1 MPVFVAAT
9 GWLNWDGVSESG
21 IAEGYIQTQS
31 VEWEG
36 KEEELNVRTD
46 NVRTDTCLAVAVT
59 CSSTPLL
66 RLKMLPSTHS
76 QLLTLTLS
84 PSLPSPP
91 LIGIW
96 GAIKLQLRC
105 PSLLLFVVPLDEVAV
120 QYTLLYGPLK
130 DLRFAVGRVPGM
142 CVFCS
147 VCCSVCCR
155 VCCSECC
162 SVYCSVYCSACSV
175 LCSVCCRV

>member
-21 IAEGYIQTQS
+21 IAEGYIQTR

-84 PSLPSPP
+84 PSPSPHRH
-91 LIGIW
+91 LGSYQA
-96 GAIKLQLRC
+96 AI
-105 PSLLLFVVPLDEVAV
+105 EVS
-120 QYTLLYGPLK
+120 
-130 DLRFAVGRVPGM
+130 FA
-142 CVFCS
+142 FI
-147 VCCSVCCR
+147 VCCS
-155 VCCSECC
+155 S
-162 SVYCSVYCSACSV
+162 
-175 LCSVCCRV
+175 

>member
-1 MPVFVAAT
+1 MAVFVAAT

-36 KEEELNVRTD
+36 EEEEL

-66 RLKMLPSTHS
+66 RLEILPSTHS

-84 PSLPSPP
+84 PSLPTPP
-91 LIGIW
+91 LLGIW
-96 GAIKLQLRC
+96 GAIKLQFRC
-105 PSLLLFVVPLDEVAV
+105 PLLLLFVVPLDEVAL
-120 QYTLLYGPLK
+120 Q
-130 DLRFAVGRVPGM
+130 
-142 CVFCS
+142 
-147 VCCSVCCR
+147 
-155 VCCSECC
+155 
-162 SVYCSVYCSACSV
+162 
-175 LCSVCCRV
+175 